1 MDLENPTSLSLKALS
16 IPLPRTRMW
25 RGGVRRNERSDF
37 AVSVRN
43 LCVLSP
49 ARLADVAWDSAKSLR
64 IVKRRGRC
72 LVVR

>member
-1 MDLENPTSLSLKALS
+1 MELENPTSLSLKALS

-25 RGGVRRNERSDF
+25 RGGVRGVILRARWLGEE
-37 AVSVRN
+37 SV
-43 LCVLSP
+43 CSF
-49 ARLADVAWDSAKSLR
+49 ARLVDVAWDSAKSLR